1 MRAEAQ
7 AEPRKKPRAHAEVDK
22 ASLERLRARLQ
33 TYMAKKGLR
42 STAQRR
48 LIIDTF
54 FGGAPHMTIE
64 DLLTEVRAHDRGI
77 GYATVYRT
85 LKLLAEC
92 GVASERRFG
101 DGLSRYELAD
111 DASAHHDHLICVD
124 CGKIVEFEEPR
135 IEALQDEI
143 AARYGFEITSH
154 KHEMYGTCP
163 ECLANPSS

>member
-1 MRAEAQ
+1 MSLGGHGETEKVA
-7 AEPRKKPRAHAEVDK
+7 
-22 ASLERLRARLQ
+22 LERLRARLQ
-33 TYMAKKGLR
+33 SYMLKKGLR

-54 FGGAPHMTIE
+54 FEGASHMTIE
-64 DLLTEVRAHDRGI
+64 DLLSEVRARDKGI

-111 DASAHHDHLICVD
+111 EASTHHDHLICIV

-143 AARYGFEITSH
+143 ASLHGFAISSH

-163 ECLANPSS
+163 ECRASKASA

>member
-1 MRAEAQ
+1 MSAVVDGHPA
-7 AEPRKKPRAHAEVDK
+7 PDK
-22 ASLERLRARLQ
+22 AALDRLRARL
-33 TYMAKKGLR
+33 TAYMAKKGLR

-48 LIIDTF
+48 LIVDTF
-54 FGGAPHMTIE
+54 FGGASHMTIE
-64 DLLTEVRAHDRGI
+64 DLLNEVRSHDKGI

-111 DASAHHDHLICVD
+111 EASTHHDHLICVS

-143 AARYGFEITSH
+143 AARYGFDVTSH

-163 ECLANPSS
+163 ECRAKEQAEEAAER

>member
-1 MRAEAQ
+1 MSPGEAEA
-7 AEPRKKPRAHAEVDK
+7 RAHHTTDGVALDR
-22 ASLERLRARLQ
+22 LRERLSA
-33 TYMAKKGLR
+33 YMAKKGLR

-48 LIIDTF
+48 LIVDAF
-54 FGGAPHMTIE
+54 FEGASHMTIE
-64 DLLTEVRAHDRGI
+64 DLLAEVRTRDKGI

-111 DASAHHDHLICVD
+111 DASAHHDHLICVS

-135 IEALQDEI
+135 IEALQEEI
-143 AARYGFEITSH
+143 AARYGFAVTSH

-163 ECLANPSS
+163 ECRAANHPAA